1 MANIKVG
8 EALKNSGQEI
18 VGMQTVF
25 SDILNE
31 SYDLVGKIT
40 ADWQGQAQVAFLNDF
55 NRTKA
60 QLEELPETIANF
72 GNAAIQAAEQYIAT
86 DNSIGSAG

>member
-8 EALKNSGQEI
+8 EALKSSGESI
-18 VGMQTVF
+18 VSMQAVF

-31 SYDLVGKIT
+31 SYDLVTKIT
-40 ADWQGQAQVAFLNDF
+40 SDWQGQAQVAFVNDF

-60 QLEELPETIANF
+60 QLEEMPETI
-72 GNAAIQAAEQYIAT
+72 GNLGRAAISAAEQYIAT
-86 DNSIGSAG
+86 DNAAGGKA

>member
-8 EALKNSGQEI
+8 EALKSSGEAI
-18 VGMQTVF
+18 VGMQAVF

-31 SYDLVGKIT
+31 SYDLVSKIT
-40 ADWQGQAQVAFLNDF
+40 ADWQGQAQVAFVNDF

-60 QLEELPETIANF
+60 QLEEMPETI
-72 GNAAIQAAEQYIAT
+72 GNLGKAAVQAAEQYIST
-86 DNSIGSAG
+86 DNTIGSAG